1 MQNSEDWYLI
11 YRCFG
16 GTDDSSIFHKKLN
29 TIREGFVHEP
39 FTHIKTKDERIIELM
54 AALSMDC
61 AELNSERSATEAQ

>member
-1 MQNSEDWYLI
+1 MQNPQDWYYI
-11 YRCFG
+11 YKCFG
-16 GTDDSSIFHKKLN
+16 GTDEYQLFQKKLT

-61 AELNSERSATEAQ
+61 ADLKTDRSTV